1 MCTLEPVSN
10 RLSVWLSTS
19 VYKLAL
25 ETATAFPLAGAR
37 SSMTRIAGMAGNRG
51 RNLLNIETLS
61 PGGAELA
68 VVLTNNDDAPVLE
81 AAADR
86 GIPTEVVPV
95 EDEMSRNEHEEAVL
109 EALEGYE
116 FDLVCLD
123 GYMRILSDTFLEAA
137 PTTLNVH
144 PSLLPAFPGMDAWGD
159 ALEAGVSVT
168 GCTVHVVT
176 DATDAD
182 GAVLEDEVDMGPIVT
197 QEPIPVYEGDDAASL
212 KERVLYEGEFRA
224 YPRAVKWFA
233 EGALAVDLEAGEV
246 TVDADVADEA
256 GGLPAR
262 RVVSS
267 DRLDTLRYGENP
279 HQDAA
284 VYADYTCDE
293 ASVVHADQLNEGA
306 KALSYNNYNDADGA
320 LNLIKEF
327 DEPAAAVIK
336 HTNPAGCATADT
348 LAAAYEKAL
357 STDPMSAF
365 GGIVSLNRECDAETA
380 ELIVDS
386 FKEVVVAPGY
396 SEEALEV
403 LCEKENLRVLDV
415 GELGDATERFT
426 EKPIVGGRLVQERDD
441 QSISIDDL
449 EVVTDREP
457 SEAELESMVFAWQTL
472 KHVKS
477 NGILFA
483 NGTETVGI
491 GMGQVSRVDA
501 VRLAAMKADEHA
513 EGKTAEGA
521 VMASDAFFP
530 FPDGIEE
537 AAKAGIAAVVQPG
550 GSVNDDDVI
559 EAADEH
565 GMAMAFTGQRS
576 FRHD

>member
-1 MCTLEPVSN
+1 
-10 RLSVWLSTS
+10 
-19 VYKLAL
+19 
-25 ETATAFPLAGAR
+25 
-37 SSMTRIAGMAGNRG
+37 MTRIAGMAGNRG
-51 RNLLNIETLS
+51 RNLLNIADRE
-61 PGGAELA
+61 PGGAEFAVILA
-68 VVLTNNDDAPVLE
+68 TDADAPVLE
-81 AAADR
+81 AAAER
-86 GIPTEVVPV
+86 GIPTEVVPLA
-95 EDEMSRNEHEEAVL
+95 DELSRREHEERVL
-109 EALEGYE
+109 EALSNYE

-123 GYMRILSDTFLEAA
+123 GYMRILSDTFLEET

-144 PSLLPAFPGMDAWGD
+144 PALLPSFPGMDAWGD

-176 DATDAD
+176 DATDEN
-182 GAVLEDEVDMGPIVT
+182 GAVVESEVDAGPIVT
-197 QEPIPVYEGDDAASL
+197 QEPIPVYEGDDEDTL
-212 KERVLYEGEFRA
+212 KDRVLYECEFRA

-233 EGALAVDLEAGEV
+233 EGAMDVDLEAGDV
-246 TVDADVADEA
+246 TVDADVASTD
-256 GGLPAR
+256 GDDHDGLPAR
-262 RVVSS
+262 RLVSD
-267 DRLDTLRYGENP
+267 DRADTLRYGENP
-279 HQDAA
+279 HQGAA
-284 VYADYTCDE
+284 IYTDYTCDE

-336 HTNPAGCATADT
+336 HTNPAGCATADS
-348 LAAAYEKAL
+348 LSKAYEKAL

-365 GGIVSLNRECDAETA
+365 GGIVALNRECDAATA
-380 ELIVDS
+380 EQIVDS

-396 SEEALEV
+396 TDDALEV
-403 LCEKENLRVLDV
+403 LFEKENLRVLDV
-415 GELGDATERFT
+415 GELNDDHTERFT
-426 EKPIVGGRLVQERDD
+426 EKPLVGGRLVQERDL
-441 QSISIDDL
+441 QSISVDDL
-449 EVVTDREP
+449 EVVTEREP
-457 SEAELESMVFAWQTL
+457 TEDELETMVFAWQTL

-483 NGTETVGI
+483 DGTETVGI

-513 EGKTAEGA
+513 EGKDSQGA

-537 AAKAGIAAVVQPG
+537 AAEAGIEAVIQPG
-550 GSVNDDDVI
+550 GSVNDEDVI

-576 FRHD
+576 FKHD

>member
-1 MCTLEPVSN
+1 
-10 RLSVWLSTS
+10 
-19 VYKLAL
+19 
-25 ETATAFPLAGAR
+25 
-37 SSMTRIAGMAGNRG
+37 MTRIAGMAGNRG
-51 RNLLNIETLS
+51 RNLLNIDDRR
-61 PGGAELA
+61 PGEAELA
-68 VVLTNNDDAPVLE
+68 VILTNGEDAPVLE
-81 AAADR
+81 SASER
-86 GIPTEVVPV
+86 GIPTEVVPIA
-95 EDEMSRNEHEEAVL
+95 DGASRREHEEAVL
-109 EALEGYE
+109 EALSDHE

-123 GYMRILSDTFLEAA
+123 GYMRILSDTFLESV

-144 PSLLPAFPGMDAWGD
+144 PSLLPSFPGVDAWSD
-159 ALEAGVSVT
+159 ALSAGVSVT

-182 GAVLEDEVDMGPIVT
+182 GNVIEREVDAGPIVT
-197 QEPIPVYEGDDAASL
+197 QEPIPVYEGDDSDSL

-224 YPRAVKWFA
+224 YPRAISWFA
-233 EGALAVDLEAGEV
+233 ADAIDVDREADEV
-246 TVDADVADEA
+246 TVDVDVASTD
-256 GGLPAR
+256 GGDHDGLPGR
-262 RVVSS
+262 RLTSS

-293 ASVVHADQLNEGA
+293 ASVVHAEQLNEGA

-336 HTNPAGCATADT
+336 HTNPAGCATADS
-348 LAAAYEKAL
+348 LSVAYDRAL

-365 GGIVSLNRECDAETA
+365 GGIVALNRECDATTA
-380 ELIVDS
+380 EAIVDS

-396 SEEALEV
+396 DEDALEV
-403 LCEKENLRVLDV
+403 LFEKENLRVLDV
-415 GELGDATERFT
+415 GELNEKRTERFT
-426 EKPIVGGRLVQERDD
+426 EKPIVGGRLVQERDL
-441 QSISIDDL
+441 QSVSVDDL
-449 EVVTDREP
+449 EVVTEREP
-457 SEAELESMVFAWQTL
+457 TEAQLESMVFAWGTL

-483 NGTETVGI
+483 DGTETVGI

-513 EGKTAEGA
+513 EGKDAEGA

-530 FPDGIEE
+530 FPDGLEE
-537 AAKAGIAAVVQPG
+537 AAKAGIEAVVQPG

-559 EAADEH
+559 AAADEH
-565 GMAMAFTGQRS
+565 GIAMTFTGQRS

>member
-1 MCTLEPVSN
+1 
-10 RLSVWLSTS
+10 
-19 VYKLAL
+19 
-25 ETATAFPLAGAR
+25 
-37 SSMTRIAGMAGNRG
+37 MTRIAGMAGNRG
-51 RNLLNIETLS
+51 RNLLNIADRR
-61 PGGAELA
+61 PGGAEFA
-68 VVLTNNDDAPVLE
+68 VILTNAEDAPVLE
-81 AAADR
+81 AAAER
-86 GIPTEVVPV
+86 GIPTEVVPM
-95 EDEMSRNEHEEAVL
+95 DDDMSRREHEEAVL
-109 EALEGYE
+109 EALSEYD

-123 GYMRILSDTFLEAA
+123 GYMRILSDTFLEEA

-144 PSLLPAFPGMDAWGD
+144 PALLPSFPGMDAWGD

-176 DATDAD
+176 DATDED
-182 GAVLEDEVDMGPIVT
+182 GDVIESEVDAGPIVT
-197 QEPIPVYEGDDAASL
+197 QEPIPVYEGDDEESL

-233 EGALAVDLEAGEV
+233 EGVANVDLEAGEV
-246 TVDADVADEA
+246 SVDADVASTDA
-256 GGLPAR
+256 DDHDGLPAR
-262 RVVSS
+262 RLIS
-267 DRLDTLRYGENP
+267 DDRADTLRYGENP

-284 VYADYTCDE
+284 VYADYTADE

-336 HTNPAGCATADT
+336 HTNPAGCATADS
-348 LAAAYEKAL
+348 LAEAYEKAL

-365 GGIVSLNRECDAETA
+365 GGIVALNRECNVATA
-380 ELIVDS
+380 EQIIDS

-396 SEEALEV
+396 TDDALEV
-403 LCEKENLRVLDV
+403 LFEKDNLRVLDV
-415 GELGDATERFT
+415 GELGERTERFT
-426 EKPIVGGRLVQERDD
+426 EKPLVGGRLVQERDL
-441 QSISIDDL
+441 QSISADDL
-449 EVVTDREP
+449 EVVTEREP
-457 SEAELESMVFAWQTL
+457 TDEELETMVFAWQTL

-483 NGTETVGI
+483 DGTETVGI

-513 EGKTAEGA
+513 EGKDAEGA

-537 AAKAGIAAVVQPG
+537 AAEAGIEAVVQPG
-550 GSVNDDDVI
+550 GSVNDEDVI

>member
-1 MCTLEPVSN
+1 MT
-10 RLSVWLSTS
+10 R
-19 VYKLAL
+19 
-25 ETATAFPLAGAR
+25 LAGL
-37 SSMTRIAGMAGNRG
+37 AGNRG
-51 RNLLNIETLS
+51 RNLLNIADKA
-61 PGGAELA
+61 PGDAELA
-68 VVLTNNDDAPVLE
+68 VVLTNNADAPVLE
-81 AAADR
+81 AAAER
-86 GIPTEVVPV
+86 GIPTEVVPL
-95 EDEMSRNEHEEAVL
+95 EDDMSRQEHEQAVNA
-109 EALEGYE
+109 ALEGYDY
-116 FDLVCLD
+116 DLVCLD
-123 GYMRILSDTFLEAA
+123 GYMRILSDTFLEAQ

-176 DATDAD
+176 DATD
-182 GAVLEDEVDMGPIVT
+182 GEGNVIEGEVDGGPIVT
-197 QEPIPVYEGDDAASL
+197 QEPVPVYEGDTEDSL
-212 KERVLYEGEFRA
+212 KDRVLYEGEFRA

-233 EGALAVDLEAGEV
+233 EGAVDVDLEAGEV
-246 TVDADVADEA
+246 TVDADGADEDE
-256 GGLPAR
+256 GLPAR
-262 RVVSS
+262 RLTSS

-279 HQDAA
+279 HQNAA
-284 VYADYTCDE
+284 VYADYTCEE
-293 ASVVHADQLNEGA
+293 ASVVHAEQRNEGA

-348 LAAAYEKAL
+348 LSEAYDGAL

-365 GGIVSLNRECDAETA
+365 GGIVALNRECDAETA
-380 ELIVDS
+380 EAITDS

-396 SEEALEV
+396 TDDALEI
-403 LCEKENLRVLDV
+403 LCEKKNLRVLDITTL
-415 GELGDATERFT
+415 ETPTERFT

-441 QSISIDDL
+441 QRVTVDDL
-449 EVVTDREP
+449 EIVTEREP
-457 SEAELESMVFAWQTL
+457 TDEQLESMVFAWQTL

-501 VRLAAMKADEHA
+501 VRLAAMKAEEHA
-513 EGKTAEGA
+513 EGKSAEGA

-530 FPDGIEE
+530 FPDGLE
-537 AAKAGIAAVVQPG
+537 AAAEAGIEAVIQPG

-559 EAADEH
+559 EAANEH
-565 GMAMAFTGQRS
+565 GMAMVFTGQRS

>member
-1 MCTLEPVSN
+1 
-10 RLSVWLSTS
+10 
-19 VYKLAL
+19 
-25 ETATAFPLAGAR
+25 
-37 SSMTRIAGMAGNRG
+37 MTRIAGMAGNRG
-51 RNLLNIETLS
+51 RNLLNIADRR

-68 VVLTNNDDAPVLE
+68 VVLTNDPDAPVLE
-81 AAADR
+81 SAAER
-86 GIPTEVVPV
+86 GIPTEVVPL
-95 EDEMSRNEHEEAVL
+95 EDGMSRGEHEKAVL
-109 EALEGYE
+109 EALSEYE
-116 FDLVCLD
+116 FDLICLD
-123 GYMRILSDTFLEAA
+123 GYMRILSDTFLEDA

-144 PSLLPAFPGMDAWGD
+144 PSLLPSFPGMDAWGD

-176 DATDAD
+176 DATDENGD
-182 GAVLEDEVDMGPIVT
+182 VLESEVDAGPIVT
-197 QEPIPVYEGDDAASL
+197 QEPIPVYEGDDAETL

-233 EGALAVDLEAGEV
+233 DGAVEVDREAGEV
-246 TVDADVADEA
+246 SVEADAPTAPDAE
-256 GGLPAR
+256 GLPNR
-262 RVVSS
+262 RLVSS
-267 DRLDTLRYGENP
+267 DRVDTLRYGENP

-293 ASVVHADQLNEGA
+293 ASVVHAEQLNEGA

-336 HTNPAGCATADT
+336 HTNPAGCATADS

-365 GGIVSLNRECDAETA
+365 GGIVALNRECDAETA
-380 ELIVDS
+380 EQIIDS

-396 SEEALEV
+396 TDDALEI

-415 GELGDATERFT
+415 GELGERTERFT
-426 EKPIVGGRLVQERDD
+426 EKPLVGGRLVQERDL
-441 QSISIDDL
+441 QSISVDDL
-449 EVVTDREP
+449 EVVTEREP
-457 SEAELESMVFAWQTL
+457 TEEELETMIFAWQTL

-483 NGTETVGI
+483 DGTETVGI

-513 EGKTAEGA
+513 EGKDAEGA

-537 AAKAGIAAVVQPG
+537 AATAGIEAVVQPG

-565 GMAMAFTGQRS
+565 DIAMAFTGQRS

>member
-1 MCTLEPVSN
+1 MV
-10 RLSVWLSTS
+10 
-19 VYKLAL
+19 K
-25 ETATAFPLAGAR
+25 
-37 SSMTRIAGMAGNRG
+37 IAGLASNRG
-51 RNLLNIETLS
+51 RNLLHVADS
-61 PGGAELA
+61 APGGAEFS
-68 VVLTNNDDAPVLE
+68 VVVTNQADAPILD

-86 GIPTEVVPV
+86 GIPTEVV
-95 EDEMSRNEHEEAVL
+95 ERDEEESRESHERRILDEL
-109 EALEGYE
+109 EAYD
-116 FDLVCLD
+116 FDIVCLD
-123 GYMRILSDTFLEAA
+123 GYMRVLTDEFIDDA

-144 PSLLPAFPGMDAWGD
+144 PSLLPSFPGMDAHEQVLD
-159 ALEAGVSVT
+159 SGVRTT

-176 DATDAD
+176 
-182 GAVLEDEVDMGPIVT
+182 EEVDAGPIVT
-197 QEPIPVYEGDDAASL
+197 QEAVPVYEGDDADAL
-212 KERVLYEGEFRA
+212 KDRVLYEAEFKA

-233 EGALAVDLEAGEV
+233 EDRVEVDGDAVHVEDDEAGEFP
-246 TVDADVADEA
+246 T
-256 GGLPAR
+256 R
-262 RVVSS
+262 RVLSG
-267 DRLDTLRYGENP
+267 DRAATLRYGENP

-284 VYADYTCDE
+284 VYADATCEE
-293 ASVVHADQLNEGA
+293 ASVVHAEQLNEGA

-348 LAAAYEKAL
+348 LAEAYERAL
-357 STDPMSAF
+357 STDAKSAF
-365 GGIVSLNRECDAETA
+365 GGIVALNRECDADTA

-396 SEEALEV
+396 TDEAVDV
-403 LCEKENLRVLDV
+403 LTEKKNLRVLDV
-415 GELGDATERFT
+415 GPLGEITEPLT
-426 EKPIVGGRLVQERDD
+426 EKPIVGGRLVQERDL
-441 QSISIDDL
+441 QAPTVDDL
-449 EVVTDREP
+449 EIVTEREP
-457 SEAELESMVFAWQTL
+457 TDEQLETMRFAWQTL

-483 NGTETVGI
+483 KGTETI
-491 GMGQVSRVDA
+491 GLGVGQVSRVDA
-501 VRLAAMKADEHA
+501 VQIAAMKADKDA
-513 EGKTAEGA
+513 DGKDAEGA

-537 AAKAGIAAVVQPG
+537 AAKVGIEAVIQPG

-565 GMAMAFTGQRS
+565 DMAMVFTGQRC

>member
-1 MCTLEPVSN
+1 
-10 RLSVWLSTS
+10 
-19 VYKLAL
+19 
-25 ETATAFPLAGAR
+25 
-37 SSMTRIAGMAGNRG
+37 MTRIAGMAGNRG
-51 RNLLNIETLS
+51 RNLLNIADRR

-68 VVLTNNDDAPVLE
+68 VVLTTDDDAPVLE
-81 AAADR
+81 AAAER
-86 GIPTEVVPV
+86 GIPTEVVPLA
-95 EDEMSRNEHEEAVL
+95 EGMSRQEHEEAVN
-109 EALEGYE
+109 EALADYE
-116 FDLVCLD
+116 YELVCLD
-123 GYMRILSDTFLEAA
+123 GYMRILSETFLESQ

-144 PSLLPAFPGMDAWGD
+144 PSLLPSFPGMDAWGD
-159 ALEAGVSVT
+159 ALEADVSVT

-176 DATDAD
+176 DATDED
-182 GAVLEDEVDMGPIVT
+182 GTVLEGEVDGGPIVT
-197 QEPIPVYEGDDAASL
+197 QEPIPVYEGDDEDSL
-212 KERVLYEGEFRA
+212 KKRVLYEGEFRA

-233 EGALAVDLEAGEV
+233 EGAVDVDFESAEV
-246 TVDADVADEA
+246 TVDTDVATTDE
-256 GGLPAR
+256 GEHNGLAAR
-262 RVVSS
+262 RLVSS
-267 DRLDTLRYGENP
+267 DRADTLRYGENP

-306 KALSYNNYNDADGA
+306 KDLSYNNYNDADGA

-336 HTNPAGCATADT
+336 HTNPAGCATADS

-357 STDPMSAF
+357 ATDPQSAF
-365 GGIVSLNRECDAETA
+365 GGIVALNRECDAATA
-380 ELIVDS
+380 ENVVDS
-386 FKEVVVAPGY
+386 FKEIVVAPGY
-396 SEEALEV
+396 TDDALEI
-403 LCEKENLRVLDV
+403 LCETENLRVLDV
-415 GELGDATERFT
+415 GELDDERTERFT
-426 EKPIVGGRLVQERDD
+426 EKPLVGGRLVQERDL
-441 QSISIDDL
+441 QSISVDDL
-449 EVVTDREP
+449 EVVTEREP
-457 SEAELESMVFAWQTL
+457 SDEELESMVFAWQTL

-483 NGTETVGI
+483 DGTETVGI

-513 EGKTAEGA
+513 DGKDAEGA

-537 AAKAGIAAVVQPG
+537 AADAGIEAVIQPG
-550 GSVNDDDVI
+550 GSVNDEDVI

-565 GMAMAFTGQRS
+565 GMTMVFTGQRS